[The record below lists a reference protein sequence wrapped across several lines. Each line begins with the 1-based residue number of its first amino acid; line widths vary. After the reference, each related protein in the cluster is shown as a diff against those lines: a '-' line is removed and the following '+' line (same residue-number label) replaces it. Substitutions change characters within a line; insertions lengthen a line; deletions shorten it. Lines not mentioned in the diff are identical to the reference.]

1 MNSKEISLKYWEGAQ
16 FGNLD
21 QMGSAPAEDV
31 QYDSGFFKLSGKE
44 SLLEAGK
51 RGSLW
56 KKVDILEGIYTDK
69 KGIIVYEGIEESTG
83 NKTRVTEVL
92 SIENNKIFNIL
103 STVAQFKKK

>member
-1 MNSKEISLKYWEGAQ
+1 MNTKEISHKYWEGAQ
-16 FGNLD
+16 YGNLD
-21 QMGSAPAEDV
+21 QMGSALAEDV
-31 QYDSGFFKLSGKE
+31 KYDSGFYKLSGRE

-56 KKVDILEGIYTDK
+56 KKVDILEEVYTENR
-69 KGIIVYEGIEESTG
+69 GVIVYEGIEESSG

-92 SIENNKIFNIL
+92 SIENNKISNII